1 MKSPA
6 SKCTSLLVVSLLALG
21 GCKRGQAVA
30 AVDALPTRDDACAV
44 DGDCDYDWMY
54 LVDGQCCDGTCSPAP
69 ASKRHVEAVARACKT
84 LGFTPNCPMKKCAAP
99 APLKCVASRC
109 VAIQLVK

>member
-1 MKSPA
+1 MRIF
-6 SKCTSLLVVSLLALG
+6 LFVLVLAAPVA
-21 GCKRGQAVA
+21 CKRSEPFTASTSAV
-30 AVDALPTRDDACAV
+30 LPTRDDGCV
-44 DGDCDYDWMY
+44 KDDDCDYDWTS

-69 ASKRHVEAVARACKT
+69 ASKRHVEAVTRACKT